1 MLNPRPTLL
10 LIVVAAGDTV
20 TLALVTLYGF
30 ASHDLLGS
38 PGSRLLSTFG
48 PLLLSWLLVSP
59 HLGAFDLQRAAQPSE
74 LWRPFWAMVLAG
86 PLAAFLR
93 GLILDAPI
101 IPVFVIVLGGISALA
116 LLAWRSLFLL
126 ILRKQRNNYG

>member
-1 MLNPRPTLL
+1 MLNSRSTR
-10 LIVVAAGDTV
+10 LIIFLSAGDLV

-38 PGSRLLSTFG
+38 TGWRLMSTFG
-48 PLLLSWLLVSP
+48 PLLLSWFLVSP
-59 HLGAFDLQRAAQPSE
+59 HLGAFDLQRAAQPRE

-116 LLAWRSLFLL
+116 LLAWRALFLV
-126 ILRKQRNNYG
+126 ILRRQRKNNG

>member
-1 MLNPRPTLL
+1 MLNSRSTLL
-10 LIVVAAGDTV
+10 FILLVTGDAVV
-20 TLALVTLYGF
+20 LALVTLYGF

-38 PGSRLLSTFG
+38 AGWRLLSTFG
-48 PLLLSWLLVSP
+48 PLLLSWFLVSP
-59 HLGAFDLQRAAQPSE
+59 HLRVFDLQRVAQPRQ

-101 IPVFVIVLGGISALA
+101 IPLFVIVLGGISALA
-116 LLAWRSLFLL
+116 LLAWRALFLV
-126 ILRKQRNNYG
+126 ILLRQRINNG